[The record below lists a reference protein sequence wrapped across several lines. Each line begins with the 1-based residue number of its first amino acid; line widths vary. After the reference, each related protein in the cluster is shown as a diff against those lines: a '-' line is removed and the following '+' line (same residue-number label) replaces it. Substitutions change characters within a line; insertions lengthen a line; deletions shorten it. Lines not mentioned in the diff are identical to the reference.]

1 MGTNGMSV
9 KNTIII
15 GKTARKKLNATDDAR
30 VVIEPL
36 KIPWKKK
43 EATLYSDI
51 PSNPGKTM
59 RFVNFKNFNTGLYL
73 TILYFIL
80 L

>member
-15 GKTARKKLNATDDAR
+15 GKTARKKLKAIEDAR

-36 KIPWKKK
+36 KILSIVVLLIQIVLIILRDLKRG
-43 EATLYSDI
+43 SI
-51 PSNPGKTM
+51 
-59 RFVNFKNFNTGLYL
+59 TGR
-73 TILYFIL
+73 
-80 L
+80 